1 MGARIAAATGSLL
14 LSWVATSDSLGAHQA
29 NLAGDWST
37 FGNGPAHTSYF
48 PGRLN
53 NLQFAPKW
61 KSFMGTYAVSQA
73 VGSGDRVFVSTGT
86 YYGPN
91 ETVRA
96 LDTHNGRILWT
107 YSFNPAVRINPP
119 TYHAGSVYV
128 QRTRSDSDSQIFS
141 IDATTGQTNWVTQFS
156 SQAADYFAPI
166 VVDDTIFT
174 ETGYY
179 SGLTAYDVA
188 TGVQKYFVR
197 TLGSYSCHNWTP
209 SYYDDKLYTWVNG
222 YFAEHD
228 PQNGRTN
235 WTLVLGNQSEFLY
248 SMERSVAIADG
259 RAYFTSTTNLFAVDL
274 AQRQTAWSVRGRFT
288 DTPAVAN
295 GIVYAISNEVV
306 TAWTTNGAYV
316 GAYRGTNFT
325 SALSG
330 QMIVTDDVLIVSG
343 TYGVYVFNLAD
354 FSVQQHITSF
364 STNCYCYYLSSISLA
379 NNILYISSGNSNL
392 TAYSAEGLWRLT
404 VHGSGGAHGAPAPHY
419 YGTNYALTNA
429 MLTETVAS
437 PVAQGILTRHVATGW
452 TGKGSIPSSGM
463 SNTVTFVI
471 TNDSELTWNWQTEH
485 WLIVEADYNGSV
497 NLDDSWQLAGATL
510 TLTATP
516 SNYYHFVRW
525 ENYYHVGQWV
535 DDASGTS
542 SVITLSMTAPRRVVA
557 RFEANRAT
565 NGVPEWWLARNG
577 IEVSDQGALA
587 DSDGDGMAN
596 WQEYR
601 AGTRPRDASS
611 ILQMAVPPP
620 PVWNPMQL
628 TVGWPSDHGRLYTL
642 WVSTNLA
649 DGFTVLSSN
658 ISGYAPSNY
667 FFKNIGGT
675 DKAFYLI
682 EAQPDQ

>member
-1 MGARIAAATGSLL
+1 MVSLL
-14 LSWVATSDSLGAHQA
+14 LSLFSAPVSFGAHEA
-29 NLAGDWST
+29 SLSGDWPT

-53 NLQFAPKW
+53 SLKFALKW
-61 KSFMGTYAVSQA
+61 RAHMGTYAVSQA
-73 VGSGDRVFVSTGT
+73 ASSGERVFVSTGN

-96 LDTHNGRILWT
+96 LDTRNGQSLWT
-107 YSFNPAVRINPP
+107 YVFNPASSINPP
-119 TYHAGSVYV
+119 TYHGDSVYV
-128 QRTRSDSDSQIFS
+128 QRTRSDTDSQIFS
-141 IDATTGQTNWVTQFS
+141 IDAVTGQTNWVTQFA
-156 SQAADYFAPI
+156 SQGADYFAPI
-166 VVDDTIFT
+166 VVDGTVFT

-179 SGLTAYDVA
+179 SGLTAYDA
-188 TGVQKYFVR
+188 ASGVQKYFVR

-209 SYYDDKLYTWVNG
+209 SYYDGKIYTWVNG

-235 WTLVLGNQSEFLY
+235 WSLVLGNQSEFLY
-248 SMERSVAIADG
+248 SMDRSVAMANG

-274 AQRQTAWSVRGRFT
+274 GQRQLAWSVRGRFT

-295 GIVYAISNEVV
+295 GIVYAISNGVV

-316 GAYRGTNFT
+316 GAYRGTNFS
-325 SALSG
+325 SAFSG
-330 QMIVTDDVLIVSG
+330 QMIVTDDVLIASG
-343 TYGVYVFNLAD
+343 TYGVFVFNLAD
-354 FSVQQHITSF
+354 FSVQQYITSF
-364 STNCYCYYLSSISLA
+364 STNCYCYHLSSISLA
-379 NNILYISSGNSNL
+379 NNILYISSGSSNL
-392 TAYSAEGLWRLT
+392 LAYSAEGLWKLSIN
-404 VHGSGGAHGAPAPHY
+404 GNGGTHGAPSPHY

-429 MLTETVAS
+429 MLTETVLS
-437 PVAQGILTRHVATGW
+437 PVAQGILTRHVVTGW
-452 TGKGSIPSSGM
+452 TGAGSVPASGT

-497 NLDDSWQLAGATL
+497 NLDDSWQLAGSTV

-525 ENYYHVGQWV
+525 ENYYYIGQWES
-535 DDASGTS
+535 DASETS
-542 SVITLSMTAPRRVVA
+542 NVITLSTTAPRRVIA

-565 NGVPEWWLARNG
+565 NGVPEWWLARHG
-577 IEVSDQGALA
+577 LDVSDQGALA

-611 ILQMAVPPP
+611 ILRLATLPPS
-620 PVWNPMQL
+620 VWNPMQL
-628 TVGWPSDHGRLYTL
+628 TVGWPSDYGRLYTL
-642 WVSTNLA
+642 WAATNLA
-649 DGFTVLSSN
+649 DGFFVLSSN

-667 FFKNIGGT
+667 FSRNIGGT
-675 DKAFYLI
+675 DKAFYFI
-682 EAQPDQ
+682 EAQVDP